1 VKGETIMEKKNLTNE
16 EMAEVLAKMIL
27 ILCEASK
34 N

>member
-1 VKGETIMEKKNLTNE
+1 MENKTNLTNE
-16 EMAEVLAKMIL
+16 EMIDVLAKAIL